1 MQGWL
6 NMCRERK
13 RGNEDFRGEGPAS
26 GSGSLSRSSFP
37 LGPSSVQKG
46 RPPATVLPAM
56 PGPEVVPSLRL
67 CYLAYPTSLTLRA
80 ANAIQTYLTV
90 RALRARCPNLLVI
103 VPRLFREPS
112 AFAELGAVHLPRL
125 PVGKLSRL
133 FPSTGWYY
141 LERTLFAWMVAFFL
155 FFRRLLGKRCE
166 ALYVREVI
174 CAYWLSG
181 FLRHLTGARLIYE
194 AHELESRN
202 PSRAKGRL
210 WQPLLERLDRA
221 LLRRADGVVSLTET
235 FARELEERGLR
246 PATRTAVLP
255 DAYDE
260 ELYHPLERA
269 SCREA
274 LGLPADGLVLAYAG
288 LTFSYRGLDLL
299 LEALAALS
307 TRFPT
312 LRLELVGGRPAE
324 VAALREQ
331 AHALGVEGRVHFRG
345 TVPRTEVPRYL
356 GAADVLVIPG
366 TVSGASA
373 SPLKMF
379 EYMAMGRPIVC
390 VDIPALRE
398 VLDDDSAY
406 FFPPGDASALS
417 HAIEAALTRPEE
429 AEEKGRQARLRASAY
444 TYGRRAERLL
454 EIAQDILGRSR

>member
-1 MQGWL
+1 MTSSEQ
-6 NMCRERK
+6 
-13 RGNEDFRGEGPAS
+13 RGR
-26 GSGSLSRSSFP
+26 
-37 LGPSSVQKG
+37 Q
-46 RPPATVLPAM
+46 PPEAALI
-56 PGPEVVPSLRL
+56 GL

-90 RALRARCPNLLVI
+90 RALRARCPDLLVI
-103 VPRLFREPS
+103 VPRLFCEPS
-112 AFAELGAVHLPRL
+112 AFTEVGAVHLPRL

-141 LERTLFAWMVAFFL
+141 LERTLFAWMVALFL
-155 FFRRLLGKRCE
+155 LFRRLLGKRCR
-166 ALYVREVI
+166 AVYVREVI

-202 PSRAKGRL
+202 PSRARGRL
-210 WQPLLERLDRA
+210 WQPILQRLDRT

-235 FARELEERGLR
+235 FARELEENGWR
-246 PATRTAVLP
+246 PAARTAVLP

-260 ELYHPLERA
+260 ALYHPLERS

-274 LGLPADGLVLAYAG
+274 LGLPADGQVLVYAG
-288 LTFSYRGLDLL
+288 LTFSYRGLELL
-299 LEALAALS
+299 LEALAALAP
-307 TRFPT
+307 RFPA
-312 LRLELVGGRPAE
+312 LRLELVGGRPVEIAG
-324 VAALREQ
+324 LRGR
-331 AHALGVEGRVHFRG
+331 ACALGVEGRVHFRG
-345 TVPRTEVPRYL
+345 SVPRTEVPRYL

-379 EYMAMGRPIVC
+379 EYMATGRPIVC

-398 VLDDDSAY
+398 VLDDDTAY
-406 FFPPGDASALS
+406 FFPPGDAPAL
-417 HAIEAALTRPEE
+417 ARALETALTRSEE
-429 AEEKGRQARLRASAY
+429 AEKKGEQARLRASAY

-454 EIAQDILGRSR
+454 EIVQNVLRLG

>member
-1 MQGWL
+1 MEVSHSAAPGPQG
-6 NMCRERK
+6 
-13 RGNEDFRGEGPAS
+13 
-26 GSGSLSRSSFP
+26 SFP
-37 LGPSSVQKG
+37 
-46 RPPATVLPAM
+46 
-56 PGPEVVPSLRL
+56 L
-67 CYLAYPTSLTLRA
+67 CYLAYPTSLTLQA

-90 RALRARCPNLLVI
+90 RALRERHPDLLVI
-103 VPRLFREPS
+103 VPRLLREPS

-141 LERTLFAWMVAFFL
+141 LERTLFAWMVAGFL
-155 FFRRLLGKRCE
+155 FFRRLRGRGCR
-166 ALYVREVI
+166 AVYVREVI

-181 FLRHLTGARLIYE
+181 FFRHLTGARLIYE

-202 PSRAKGRL
+202 PSRARGRL
-210 WQPLLERLDRA
+210 WQPLLERLDRT

-235 FARELEERGLR
+235 FARELEERSFR
-246 PATRTAVLP
+246 PAARTAVLP

-260 ELYHPLERA
+260 ELYRPLERA
-269 SCREA
+269 SCRKA
-274 LGLPADGLVLAYAG
+274 LGLPADGPILAYAG

-299 LEALAALS
+299 LEALAGLAP
-307 TRFPT
+307 RFPA

-324 VAALREQ
+324 IAALEKQ
-331 AHALGVEGRVHFRG
+331 ARALGVEGRVHFRG
-345 TVPRTEVPRYL
+345 SVPRVEVPRYL

-398 VLDDDSAY
+398 VLDDDAAY
-406 FFPPGDASALS
+406 FFPPGDAPAL
-417 HAIEAALTRPEE
+417 ARAVEAALTRPEE
-429 AEEKGRQARLRASAY
+429 AARKGERARLRASAY

-454 EIAQDILGRSR
+454 EIVRDALGSP

>member
-1 MQGWL
+1 MTTSS
-6 NMCRERK
+6 ERK
-13 RGNEDFRGEGPAS
+13 GRQPSGAAS
-26 GSGSLSRSSFP
+26 LH
-37 LGPSSVQKG
+37 
-46 RPPATVLPAM
+46 
-56 PGPEVVPSLRL
+56 L

-90 RALRARCPNLLVI
+90 RALRARCPDLLVI

-112 AFAELGAVHLPRL
+112 AFTEVGAVHLPRL

-141 LERTLFAWMVAFFL
+141 LERTLFAWMVALFL
-155 FFRRLLGKRCE
+155 LFRRLLGKRCR
-166 ALYVREVI
+166 AVYVREVI

-181 FLRHLTGARLIYE
+181 LLRHPTGARLIYE

-202 PSRAKGRL
+202 PSRARGRL
-210 WQPLLERLDRA
+210 WQPLLQRLDRT

-235 FARELEERGLR
+235 FARELEERGWR
-246 PATRTAVLP
+246 PAARTAVLP

-260 ELYHPLERA
+260 ALYHPLERS
-269 SCREA
+269 SCRET
-274 LGLPADGLVLAYAG
+274 LGLPADGQVLVYAG
-288 LTFSYRGLDLL
+288 LTFSYRGLELL
-299 LEALAALS
+299 LEALAALAP
-307 TRFPT
+307 RFPA
-312 LRLELVGGRPAE
+312 LRLELVGGRLAE
-324 VAALREQ
+324 IAGLRER
-331 AHALGVEGRVHFRG
+331 ACALGVEGRVHFRG
-345 TVPRTEVPRYL
+345 SVPRTEVPRYL

-398 VLDDDSAY
+398 VLDDDTAY
-406 FFPPGDASALS
+406 FFPSGDAPAL
-417 HAIEAALTRPEE
+417 ARALETALTRSEE
-429 AEEKGRQARLRASAY
+429 AEKKGEQARLRASAY

-454 EIAQDILGRSR
+454 EIVQNVLRLG